1 MSDKLDEKLDRL
13 VEVTHELDKNVA
25 IMANTLSEHVKQDQI
40 DLERLNDSLH
50 SIDNRLGEY
59 NTQLDIH
66 IAGVLELRKLV
77 QAVRE
82 ENDIKLKDLELRIK
96 EAEKPAI
103 VAKGILWLV
112 GAATAIALL
121 ISKLQG
127 LL

>member
-13 VEVTHELDKNVA
+13 VEATHELDKNVA
-25 IMANTLSEHVKQDQI
+25 IMSNTLSEHVKQDQI

>member
-13 VEVTHELDKNVA
+13 VEATHELDKNVA
-25 IMANTLSEHVKQDQI
+25 IMSNTLSEHVKQDQI

-103 VAKGILWLV
+103 VAKGVLWLV